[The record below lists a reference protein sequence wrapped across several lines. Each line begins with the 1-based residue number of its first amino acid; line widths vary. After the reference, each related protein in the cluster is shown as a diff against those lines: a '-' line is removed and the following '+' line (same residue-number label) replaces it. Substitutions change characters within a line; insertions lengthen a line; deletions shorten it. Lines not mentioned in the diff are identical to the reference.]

1 MRNVFA
7 ALLLLIAKLAD
18 GQSAQTL
25 YFDPASTIGA
35 PVSRLFESV
44 TYIPLETT
52 KQSLFGQISQLVVTA
67 QYFIVFDYDTQ
78 ALYFFDKAGKFVKKY
93 KDDRHTVASMQYIE
107 KENALYLLQINKNF
121 RPTEQERD
129 ELVRNPFSKNSLKY
143 GRSVLY
149 SLADIQAEQISEMKG
164 FTISMTNPRFFASDL
179 WAYSIVLQD
188 KDAKDS
194 VDFELKISN
203 GSKTLRSYFP
213 YAKRTSSYL
222 ADPGNIE
229 FFPVAKTNTLL
240 FSRPFNYSIYQLT
253 ADSVTTL
260 YNFVLPFENTIPKAF
275 FTKEFSSRNEL
286 REYKQVNPGYVWRI
300 NGLVPFQ
307 NLLFFSLDYQ
317 KRDRRFIFDK
327 SSSRFYNV
335 NRISADST
343 NAFLPVMGWNI
354 QYYDQSALYSS
365 ISSDAMF
372 RSRDAEKHRNP
383 VYNDVLTTYFDK
395 SKPSSNPVIIILKPL
410 TKTK

>member
-7 ALLLLIAKLAD
+7 ALLLLITKLA
-18 GQSAQTL
+18 GAQSAQTL

-52 KQSLFGQISQLVVTA
+52 RQSLFGQISQLVVTA

-78 ALYFFDKAGKFVKKY
+78 ALYFFDKTGKFVKKY
-93 KDDRHTVASMQYIE
+93 KDDKYTVASMQYME

-149 SLADIQAEQISEMKG
+149 SLADIQAEEINEIKG
-164 FTISMTNPRFFASDL
+164 FTISMTNPRFFAPDL

-213 YAKRTSSYL
+213 YSKRTSSYL

-229 FFPVAKTNTLL
+229 FFPVAKTNTL
-240 FSRPFNYSIYQLT
+240 FFTRPFTYSVYQLT
-253 ADSVTTL
+253 PDSVTTL
-260 YNFVLPFENTIPKAF
+260 YNFVLPFENTIPKTF

-286 REYKQVNPGYVWRI
+286 REYKQINPGYVWRI

-307 NLLFFSLDYQ
+307 NLLFFALDYQ

-327 SSSRFYNV
+327 SSNRFYNV

-354 QYYDQSALYSS
+354 QYYDNTALYSS

-383 VYNDVLTTYFDK
+383 VYTDVLTTYFDK

>member
-7 ALLLLIAKLAD
+7 ALLLLVAKLAG

-52 KQSLFGQISQLVVTA
+52 KQSLFGQISQLVVTT
-67 QYFIVFDYDTQ
+67 QFFIVFDYDTQ
-78 ALYFFDKAGKFVKKY
+78 TLYFFDKAGKFVKKY
-93 KDDRHTVASMQYIE
+93 KDDKYTVASMQYLE
-107 KENALYLLQINKNF
+107 KQNALYLLQMNKNF

-129 ELVRNPFSKNSLKY
+129 ELVRNPFSKSSLKY

-149 SLADIQAEQISEMKG
+149 SLTDIKSEQLSEIKA

-194 VDFELKISN
+194 VDYELKISN

-213 YAKRTSSYL
+213 YAKRTASYL

-229 FFPVAKTNTLL
+229 FFPFANKDKLL
-240 FSRPFNYSIYQLT
+240 FTRPYYYSVYQLT
-253 ADSVTTL
+253 PDSVTAL
-260 YNFVLPFENTIPKAF
+260 YNFVLPFENTIPKTF

-327 SSSRFYNV
+327 NSNRFYNV

-354 QYYDQSALYSS
+354 QYHDQSALYSS

-383 VYNDVLTTYFDK
+383 VYTDVLTTYFDR
-395 SKPSSNPVIIILKPL
+395 SKPSSNPVIIILKPI